1 MINGGYVEFFYSPPR
16 TIPFPPY
23 VQGKY
28 YMADASFAGG
38 GVGEGRLSGGSP
50 QSTTHLN
57 PISFSDGMIN
67 GGAPTQGWLEVH
79 AFNTGLEDHT
89 VEFTRLVFDN
99 ASTARPELAPIA
111 GQPLPEWSAIPEPSS
126 LALLGLGAAGLL
138 ARRRR
143 QAA

>member
-1 MINGGYVEFFYSPPR
+1 MGQGFATWQVVHAFASNPNAGTYFFHVKVGTVSFISGGPSSLQLPLSFNFTDARINGGSA
-16 TIPFPPY
+16 T
-23 VQGKY
+23 
-28 YMADASFAGG
+28 FA
-38 GVGEGRLSGGSP
+38 
-50 QSTTHLN
+50 
-57 PISFSDGMIN
+57 
-67 GGAPTQGWLEVH
+67 WLEVH

-126 LALLGLGAAGLL
+126 FALLGLGAAGLL